1 MILIKILF
9 HLLEAML
16 QTGTSERKLVAL
28 SVIQKKSLTGS
39 SGFDIRTAILQ
50 TFH

>member
-16 QTGTSERKLVAL
+16 QTGTSEQKLAAL
-28 SVIQKKSLTGS
+28 SVTQKKSFI
-39 SGFDIRTAILQ
+39 GFLRVRY
-50 TFH
+50 